1 MRLTIAR
8 YYTPTGRC
16 IQRPYENGT
25 DEYYHEI
32 EERMSGTSAKKD
44 AADKQDSL
52 AYKTPSGRTVY
63 GGGGVMPDITI
74 DSDTSGY
81 SEYLAKVVSNG
92 LINRFS
98 FEYVDARRKELKNRY
113 PRAENFASQFPVN
126 GLLPDFYAFASRN
139 GVANDPKGQAI
150 SSTIIS
156 NQLQAL
162 IGRALYGNSGFY
174 LSQTRNDAAV
184 KKALELLRSGK
195 LVTRSQ
201 QEPTKQKS

>member
-1 MRLTIAR
+1 
-8 YYTPTGRC
+8 
-16 IQRPYENGT
+16 
-25 DEYYHEI
+25 
-32 EERMSGTSAKKD
+32 
-44 AADKQDSL
+44 
-52 AYKTPSGRTVY
+52 
-63 GGGGVMPDITI
+63 
-74 DSDTSGY
+74 
-81 SEYLAKVVSNG
+81 LAKVVSNG

-98 FEYVDARRKELKNRY
+98 FEYVDARRKELKSRY
-113 PRAENFASQFPVN
+113 PSAENFASQFPVN
-126 GLLPDFYAFASRN
+126 GLLSEFYGFAAKN
-139 GVANDPKGQAI
+139 GVSNDQKGQAV
-150 SSTIIS
+150 SSSIIS